1 MSTTFAVIMKDGETT
16 RDIARRVG
24 RGVLGAEMWF
34 TDGLAEFLSDDTP
47 VHPTDNTAQ
56 GIYTIG
62 DIRAH
67 IEKQRKAEDMN
78 RLIDTI
84 NESEEDETSWIK
96 DPSKIE
102 MRQRKSA
109 FVPLNDAW
117 HVEHE
122 FVEVTEWTN
131 GEGWDI
137 VISDDKHFSL
147 HFTEFAVLKELI
159 ARLENQ

>member
-1 MSTTFAVIMKDGETT
+1 MSTTFAVKIEHTGMEVEVAKRSSGE
-16 RDIARRVG
+16 I
-24 RGVLGAEMWF
+24 WF
-34 TDGLAEFLSDDTP
+34 THGLADLLSDETP
-47 VHPTDNTAQ
+47 VIPTDNTAQ

-62 DIRAH
+62 DIRNE
-67 IEKQRKAEDMN
+67 INRKVRTEEMN
-78 RLIDTI
+78 RLIATI

-102 MRQRKSA
+102 FRQRKSA

-117 HVEHE
+117 HVEHD
-122 FVEVTEWTN
+122 FLEVTEWTN